1 MTGLLADAGFGTGA
15 GGHAG
20 VRIAADVV
28 RAAAGAVRAGARRGI
43 ARRAVALALAGGI
56 APPAM
61 ATVMTRAQLM
71 LPLAPVVNQRDAKL
85 ALPAGFD
92 PGKPSWIAVRMLGV
106 SAESN
111 PRGEVVFETAFELVP
126 TAPSDMRITLST
138 RDMVRKPGSAGLA
151 ERLRAQAGDRDL
163 NDVREDFGPELTD
176 AYLALMEGKGSVFDT
191 TVVRERPATGR
202 DDTQM
207 LVSLVSASG
216 IQPAYVELTLGQ
228 GELPPEM
235 KAAGVTV
242 GVPKEKVGAFIL
254 SLAILVGWLVLRRR
268 RPA

>member
-1 MTGLLADAGFGTGA
+1 MTGLLVDAGFGTGA

-20 VRIAADVV
+20 VR
-28 RAAAGAVRAGARRGI
+28 AAAGAVRAVARRGA
-43 ARRAVALALAGGI
+43 ARCAVALALAAG
-56 APPAM
+56 AVLPAA
-61 ATVMTRAQLM
+61 ATVMTHAQLM
-71 LPLAPVVNQRDAKL
+71 LPLAPVVNQRDVKL
-85 ALPAGFD
+85 ALPEGFD
-92 PGKPSWIAVRMLGV
+92 PAKPSWIAVRLLGV
-106 SAESN
+106 SAE
-111 PRGEVVFETAFELVP
+111 PDPKGQVVLETAFELVP

-191 TVVRERPATGR
+191 TVVRERPPTGR

-235 KAAGVTV
+235 KAAGVTM
-242 GVPKEKVGAFIL
+242 GVPKEKVGAFLL
-254 SLAILVGWLVLRRR
+254 SLSILVGWLVLRRR